1 MNIIQIGC
9 HMGDDHVLIKFK
21 NNTRVS
27 IIKEFLDYPNCGSVE
42 LMNLN
47 FAPFCIDEE

>member
-27 IIKEFLDYPNCGSVE
+27 IIKEFLDKACSLFEDNS
-42 LMNLN
+42 
-47 FAPFCIDEE
+47 FDFI